1 MSRVLNRAKG
11 FTLIELLVVI
21 AIIALLIGILLPA
34 LGKARNAS
42 RIVVSTSNAR
52 QLTLGANQHQ
62 VDNDG
67 LMPIR
72 MLWPST
78 PSPTGAGSWATW
90 TFGGKTCNA
99 YWFRRKVFDVPMV
112 NRPLNQYIYPDL
124 AFPDAVPDP
133 AKEAAG
139 ADLSKYTKIFG
150 WQGTVDNAERQAT
163 YQLDAF
169 RSPGDKI
176 SRQQNYPNEN
186 SDGNSSYD
194 DVGTSY
200 HCNFK
205 WTDWLEQNLN
215 ESGFTYRVHNDG
227 MRRIALASDFDPS
240 KFIWLYDQNI
250 DVLAQPF
257 DSRGIVDY
265 KNEYGDKNKGV
276 AGYLDGHAEY
286 EIIEPGKNRTKDYTF
301 VFPRAPDDIPPN
313 G

>member
-1 MSRVLNRAKG
+1 MRNVVNRGKG

-52 QLTLGANQHQ
+52 QQTLGANQHQ
-62 VDNDG
+62 VDYDG

-72 MLWPST
+72 MIWPST
-78 PSPTGAGSWATW
+78 PSPAASGSWATW
-90 TFGGKTCNA
+90 TYGGKTCSA
-99 YWFRRKVFDVPMV
+99 YWARRAVFDVPMA
-112 NRPLNQYIYPDL
+112 NRPLNAYMYPDL
-124 AFPDAVPDP
+124 AFPDPVPDP
-133 AKEAAG
+133 SREAAG
-139 ADLSKYTKIFG
+139 AALSKYTKIFG
-150 WQGTVDNAERQAT
+150 WQGRVDPAERQAT
-163 YQLDAF
+163 YQLDAY

-200 HCNFK
+200 HANMK
-205 WTDWLEQNLN
+205 WAEWLQTNLN
-215 ESGFTYRVHNDG
+215 ESGHTFRVHNDG

-257 DSRGIVDY
+257 DARGLADF

-276 AGYLDGHAEY
+276 AGFLDGHAEY
-286 EIIEPGKNRTKDYTF
+286 VVIEPGKNRTNDYTF
-301 VFPRAPDDIPPN
+301 VFPKAPDDIDPN